1 MWQWLNNEKPAPSL
15 RSKGLPL
22 LLVTLLVT
30 SGCASTQTSDATSP
44 EDPWEDF
51 NRKVFA
57 FNDVL
62 DRYALKPVAKGYH
75 TITPAPV
82 ETGIGNFFANLGE
95 VRTALNSLLQGKP
108 SNAGLATSRFLIN
121 STVGIGG
128 LLDYATLMEITADK
142 EDFGQTLAVWGWE
155 DSRYLVL
162 PFFGP
167 STLRDT
173 TGMPA
178 DIATYPVYYVDD
190 DTVRISL
197 TALNAIDTRASLL
210 DQEALI
216 RGDRYR
222 FIRDAYLQNRQFEVR
237 DGELGDDPFASD
249 TFDFDDSDFDDNDVD
264 DNNIEDNDV
273 EGSEGDNSDLGDDD
287 VTD

>member
-1 MWQWLNNEKPAPSL
+1 MWQWLSTDKSTL
-15 RSKGLPL
+15 SWRSNGLPL
-22 LLVTLLVT
+22 LLVALLA
-30 SGCASTQTSDATSP
+30 SGGCASTQTAENTNPD
-44 EDPWEDF
+44 DPWEGF

-62 DRYALKPVAKGYH
+62 DRYALKPVARGYR
-75 TITPAPV
+75 TITPDPV
-82 ETGIGNFFANLGE
+82 ETGVGNFFSNLGE
-95 VRTALNSLLQGKP
+95 IRTALNSVLQGKP
-108 SNAGLATSRFLIN
+108 ANAGLATSRFLIN

-142 EDFGQTLAVWGWE
+142 EDFGQTLAVWGWD

-162 PFFGP
+162 PFLGP

-173 TGMPA
+173 TGLPA
-178 DIATYPVYYVDD
+178 DIAAYPVTYVED

-197 TALNAIDTRASLL
+197 TALNLIDTRAGLL
-210 DQEALI
+210 DQEKLI

-222 FIRDAYLQNRQFEVR
+222 FIRDAYLQSRQFEVS

-249 TFDFDDSDFDDNDVD
+249 TFDFDDSDF
-264 DNNIEDNDV
+264 ED
-273 EGSEGDNSDLGDDD
+273 SDFEDSDAGDDGVGGENSAD
-287 VTD
+287 

>member
-1 MWQWLNNEKPAPSL
+1 MWQWLSNDKTTLSW

-22 LLVTLLVT
+22 LLVALLANG
-30 SGCASTQTSDATSP
+30 GCASTQTAENTNPD
-44 EDPWEDF
+44 DPWEGF

-62 DRYALKPVAKGYH
+62 DRYALKPVARGYR
-75 TITPAPV
+75 TLTPDPV
-82 ETGIGNFFANLGE
+82 ETGVGNFFSNLGE
-95 VRTALNSLLQGKP
+95 VRTALNSVLQGKP
-108 SNAGLATSRFLIN
+108 ANAGLATSRFLIN

-128 LLDYATLMEITADK
+128 LLDYATLMEVTADK
-142 EDFGQTLAVWGWE
+142 EDFGQTLAVWGWD

-162 PFFGP
+162 PFLGP

-173 TGMPA
+173 TGLPA
-178 DIATYPVYYVDD
+178 DIAAYPVTYVED

-197 TALNAIDTRASLL
+197 TALSLIDTRAGLL
-210 DQEALI
+210 DQEELI

-222 FIRDAYLQNRQFEVR
+222 FIRDAYLQSRQFEVS

-249 TFDFDDSDFDDNDVD
+249 TFDFDDSDFDDSDFEDSDAGEDGVGGE
-264 DNNIEDNDV
+264 NNAD
-273 EGSEGDNSDLGDDD
+273 
-287 VTD
+287 

>member
-1 MWQWLNNEKPAPSL
+1 VKLKKENVMWQWLNNEKAALSL

-22 LLVTLLVT
+22 LLVTLLAT
-30 SGCASTQTSDATSP
+30 GGCASTQMTENANP
-44 EDPWEDF
+44 EDPWEGF

-62 DRYALKPVAKGYH
+62 DRYALKPVARGYR
-75 TITPAPV
+75 TITPDPV
-82 ETGIGNFFANLGE
+82 ETGVGNFFANLGE
-95 VRTALNSLLQGKP
+95 VRSALNSVLQGKP
-108 SNAGLATSRFLIN
+108 ANAGLATSRFLIN

-142 EDFGQTLAVWGWE
+142 EDFGQTLAVWGWD

-162 PFFGP
+162 PLLGP

-173 TGMPA
+173 TGLPA
-178 DIATYPVYYVDD
+178 DMAANPVSYVEDD
-190 DTVRISL
+190 AVRISL
-197 TALNAIDTRASLL
+197 TALRVIDIRASLL

-216 RGDRYR
+216 RGDRYS
-222 FIRDAYLQNRQFEVR
+222 FIRDAYLQSRQFEVR

-249 TFDFDDSDFDDNDVD
+249 TFDFDDSDFDDSDVD
-264 DNNIEDNDV
+264 
-273 EGSEGDNSDLGDDD
+273 GSDGDGDDVAD
-287 VTD
+287 

>member
-1 MWQWLNNEKPAPSL
+1 MGQWLSNNKL
-15 RSKGLPL
+15 TFTWRSTGLPL
-22 LLVTLLVT
+22 LLVALLVS
-30 SGCASTQTSDATSP
+30 SGCASTQTADNANP
-44 EDPWEDF
+44 DDPWEGF
-51 NRKVFA
+51 NRKVFT

-62 DRYALKPVAKGYH
+62 DRYALKPVARGYR
-75 TITPAPV
+75 TITPDPV
-82 ETGIGNFFANLGE
+82 ETGVGNFFSNLGE

-108 SNAGLATSRFLIN
+108 ANAGLATSRFLIN
-121 STVGIGG
+121 STVGVGG

-162 PFFGP
+162 PFLGP

-173 TGMPA
+173 TGLPA
-178 DIATYPVYYVDD
+178 DIASYPVTYVED

-197 TALNAIDTRASLL
+197 TALNLIDTRAGLL
-210 DQEALI
+210 DQEELI

-222 FIRDAYLQNRQFEVR
+222 FIRDAYLQSRQFEVS

-249 TFDFDDSDFDDNDVD
+249 TFDFDDSDFD
-264 DNNIEDNDV
+264 
-273 EGSEGDNSDLGDDD
+273 NSDFEDSDAGNDGVGGENSAD
-287 VTD
+287 

>member
-1 MWQWLNNEKPAPSL
+1 MWQWLSNKKAAFSL

-22 LLVTLLVT
+22 LLVTLLAT
-30 SGCASTQTSDATSP
+30 SGCASTQTAENANP
-44 EDPWEDF
+44 EDPWEGF

-57 FNDVL
+57 FNDVV
-62 DRYALKPVAKGYH
+62 DRYTLKPIARGYRN
-75 TITPAPV
+75 ITPDPV
-82 ETGIGNFFANLGE
+82 QTGVGNFFSNLGE
-95 VRTALNSLLQGKP
+95 LRTALNSVLQGKP
-108 SNAGLATSRFLIN
+108 DNAGLATSRFLIN

-128 LLDYATLMEITADK
+128 LLDYATLMEITADE

-162 PFFGP
+162 PLLGP

-173 TGMPA
+173 TGLPA
-178 DIATYPVYYVDD
+178 DMTSYPVYYVDD

-197 TALNAIDTRASLL
+197 TALNLIDVRAGLL
-210 DQEALI
+210 DQEELI

-222 FIRDAYLQNRQFEVR
+222 FIRDAYLQSRQFEIS

-249 TFDFDDSDFDDNDVD
+249 TFDFDESDFDGSDFGGSDGDDSDF
-264 DNNIEDNDV
+264 
-273 EGSEGDNSDLGDDD
+273 GDDH

>member
-1 MWQWLNNEKPAPSL
+1 MWQWLSNEKTALSL
-15 RSKGLPL
+15 RIKTLPL
-22 LLVTLLVT
+22 LLVTLLAT
-30 SGCASTQTSDATSP
+30 GGCASTQTAENANPD
-44 EDPWEDF
+44 DPWEGF

-62 DRYALKPVAKGYH
+62 DRYALKPVARGYR
-75 TITPAPV
+75 TITPDPV
-82 ETGIGNFFANLGE
+82 ETGVGNFFANLGE
-95 VRTALNSLLQGKP
+95 VRTALNSVLQGKP
-108 SNAGLATSRFLIN
+108 ANAGLATSRFLIN

-128 LLDYATLMEITADK
+128 LLDYATAMEITADK
-142 EDFGQTLAVWGWE
+142 EDFGQTLAVWGWN

-173 TGMPA
+173 TGLPA
-178 DIATYPVYYVDD
+178 DMAAYPVTYVDD

-197 TALNAIDTRASLL
+197 TALNLIDTRAGLL
-210 DQEALI
+210 DQEELI

-222 FIRDAYLQNRQFEVR
+222 FIRDAYLQSRQFEVH

-249 TFDFDDSDFDDNDVD
+249 TFDFDDSDFDDSDVD
-264 DNNIEDNDV
+264 NSD
-273 EGSEGDNSDLGDDD
+273 GDNSDFGDND